1 MNIWINVGV
10 VGGLIIVLILIRK
23 ALDKLFSKW
32 FVPTAERIGK
42 RLGTK
47 VKKQS
52 TIVIVEIFTLLI
64 LLMFVI
70 GHLTLVLIMGTDGFF
85 ILYSVLM
92 MIVFLVLILVSSAV
106 IQEYKR
112 LNPKYESSI
121 GKGLRRIDIGKK
133 FKSIYLLNRLW
144 LLMEQSLDFFKSLMI
159 LQISLIC
166 LITLQWSP
174 NFYFL
179 SLCFIPLYANYWVYF
194 VKVITP
200 NTNSEGVF
208 IRRAFM
214 YLSLMALVIF
224 EVFKRFQGYLIE
236 VPYTPSI
243 NVFLLTSSG
252 ILYIAFDRVLK
263 EILSDYLH
271 FKKERTKAIELNERQ
286 GDWSI

>member
-1 MNIWINVGV
+1 MNIWINIGV
-10 VGGLIIVLILIRK
+10 VAGLIIVLILIRNV
-23 ALDKLFSKW
+23 LDKLFSKW

-42 RLGTK
+42 LLGTK

-52 TIVIVEIFTLLI
+52 TIVIVEILTLLI

-70 GHLTLVLIMGTDGFF
+70 GHITLVLIMGTEGFF
-85 ILYSVLM
+85 ILYSFLM

-112 LNPKYESSI
+112 LNPQYESSI

-159 LQISLIC
+159 LQISLIF

-179 SLCFIPLYANYWVYF
+179 SLCFIPMYANYWVYF

-214 YLSLMALVIF
+214 YLILMALVIF

-236 VPYTPSI
+236 IPYTPSI
-243 NVFLLTSSG
+243 NVFLLTGSG

-263 EILSDYLH
+263 EILGDYLN
-271 FKKERTKAIELNERQ
+271 FKKERTKAIELNGKD